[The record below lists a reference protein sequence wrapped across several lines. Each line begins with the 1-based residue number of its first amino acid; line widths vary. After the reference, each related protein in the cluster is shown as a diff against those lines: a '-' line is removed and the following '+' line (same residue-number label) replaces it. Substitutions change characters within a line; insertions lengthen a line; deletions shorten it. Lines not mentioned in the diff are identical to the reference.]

1 MDIKGFFTKFFDG
14 TYLRRLLG
22 IKFYDEIDNVTGFD
36 RRTGQMAEGVVQF
49 KVALQNLDLAL
60 RNRGLTKD
68 AVAKVTIN
76 MVTDNDVYNVE
87 NWEIMKGMWLE
98 YFGRGVYDI
107 DPNDPDGQRRPIG
120 AIISVPFIPGA
131 DLIPGAHCWMTLTVK
146 VETN

>member
-1 MDIKGFFTKFFDG
+1 MDIKGFFTNFFDG

-107 DPNDPDGQRRPIG
+107 DPNDPEGQRRPIC
-120 AIISVPFIPGA
+120 AIVSTPLIPGV
-131 DLIPGAHCWMTLTVK
+131 DLIPGATCWMTLTVK
-146 VETN
+146 AETN